1 MGPVGARQMGWKM
14 GRTLLN
20 WLSWHRN
27 SNILAEEQGD
37 RVDVGTVLVEISDRL
52 PEHMFAH
59 WRVEKRFMGP
69 GDQTHVA
76 LRNVSDPYAHKLIA
90 VSALVSARRFQ
101 LIGGVA
107 AH

>member
-1 MGPVGARQMGWKM
+1 MGLEM
-14 GRTLLN
+14 GRALLN
-20 WLSWHRN
+20 WLPWHRN
-27 SNILAEEQGD
+27 PNILAEEEGD

-90 VSALVSARRFQ
+90 VSAIVSARRFQ
-101 LIGGVA
+101 LIDGA
-107 AH
+107 TAH